1 MTIVLRTKRQ
11 SGPVG
16 SDNKPVYELEKEG
29 IYLLVV
35 HVAAVRNTHPV
46 NNDNDNNNNNNNN
59 NNNDNNN
66 NNR

>member
-1 MTIVLRTKRQ
+1 MTIRLRTKRQ

-46 NNDNDNNNNNNNN
+46 NNDNVTTITSTTTTTTITIK
-59 NNNDNNN
+59 
-66 NNR
+66 

>member
-1 MTIVLRTKRQ
+1 MNILTRTKRQ

-46 NNDNDNNNNNNNN
+46 NNDNNNNNNNNN
-59 NNNDNNN
+59 
-66 NNR
+66 R

>member
-35 HVAAVRNTHPV
+35 HVAAVRNTNPV
-46 NNDNDNNNNNNNN
+46 TNDNNNN
-59 NNNDNNN
+59 
-66 NNR
+66 R